1 MRIGIVGGG
10 VIGLCTAYYLN
21 KLGAD
26 PVIVESSTLGG
37 GCSLGNAGW
46 VFPSKSTPLAK
57 PGLTLQS
64 LKWMLR
70 RDSPLHIRPSALAAL
85 APWLMRFRSYCN
97 HADQM
102 RGIAAFA
109 ALNAV
114 TMERYDELAA
124 DGVQY
129 EYSES
134 GLLMA
139 FRDFDEAAATKK
151 EVDMVAAAEAASGAI
166 SVTASGT
173 TSGTA
178 SGAMSGTASGA
189 TPRTESAATSGA
201 VSGVIFR
208 AASGAM
214 SRTSSCRELDE
225 AELYEREPLLRPGFR
240 FGLFL
245 DEGRHVRPES
255 VTGGLGSLLRASGIE
270 IHQGTTATGF
280 RSERQC
286 VTAIATSLGDLEV
299 DSVVLAAGAY
309 TGSLSR
315 MVGCPIPLI
324 AGKGYSVTIE
334 QPTNQLRQPLLLGDG
349 LIGLSPFK
357 GALRFAGTLELSGID
372 NRMDAARVRSIRRH
386 VSRALDIPEASEG
399 GRAWMGMRPMVPDSL
414 PVIGKLPSR
423 ENVYVNTGHQMSGI
437 TVAPSSGWALA
448 GLMLEGKAGVELK
461 AFSAERF

>member
-1 MRIGIVGGG
+1 MRVGIVGGG
-10 VIGLCTAYYLN
+10 IVGLCTAHYLQ

-26 PVIVESSTLGG
+26 PVIIESSTLGS
-37 GCSLGNAGW
+37 GCSFGNAGW

-57 PGLTLQS
+57 PGLTVQS

-70 RDSPLHIRPSALAAL
+70 RDSPLHIKPSSLPAL
-85 APWLMRFRSYCN
+85 APWLIRFRSFCN
-97 HADQM
+97 HADQV

-114 TMERYDELAA
+114 TMDRYDELAA
-124 DGVQY
+124 DGMQF

-139 FRDFDEAAATKK
+139 FRDFDEAEATRK
-151 EVDMVAAAEAASGAI
+151 EIELVAAAGASSGSGA
-166 SVTASGT
+166 TPGTESGAT
-173 TSGTA
+173 PGTESGATSGTA
-178 SGAMSGTASGA
+178 SGATSGTAS
-189 TPRTESAATSGA
+189 
-201 VSGVIFR
+201 R
-208 AASGAM
+208 A
-214 SRTSSCRELDE
+214 SSCQSLNET
-225 AELYEREPLLRPGFR
+225 ELYEREPMLRPGFR

-270 IHQGTTATGF
+270 IHQGATATGF
-280 RSERQC
+280 KSERQR
-286 VTAIATSLGDLEV
+286 VTAIATSQGDLEV
-299 DSVVLAAGAY
+299 DAVVLAAGTY
-309 TGSLSR
+309 TGTLSR
-315 MVGCPIPLI
+315 MLGCPIPLI

-357 GALRFAGTLELSGID
+357 GALRFAGTLELSGVD

-386 VSRALDIPEASEG
+386 VSRGLDIPEASEG

-423 ENVYVNTGHQMSGI
+423 KNAYVNTGHQMSGI
-437 TVAPSSGWALA
+437 TVGPSSGWALA
-448 GLMLEGKAGVELK
+448 GLMLEGRPGVELA

>member
-1 MRIGIVGGG
+1 MRVGIVGGG
-10 VIGLCTAYYLN
+10 VIGLCTAYYLR

-26 PVIVESSTLGG
+26 PVLIESSTLGS
-37 GCSLGNAGW
+37 GCSYGNAGW

-57 PGLTLQS
+57 PGLTVQS

-70 RDSPLHIRPSALAAL
+70 RDSPLHIKPSNLLALV
-85 APWLMRFRSYCN
+85 PWLMRFRSFCN
-97 HADQM
+97 RAEQM

-124 DGVQY
+124 DGMQF

-139 FRDFDEAAATKK
+139 FRNFDEAEATRK
-151 EVDMVAAAEAASGAI
+151 EVELVAAAAA
-166 SVTASGT
+166 TL
-173 TSGTA
+173 GTA
-178 SGAMSGTASGA
+178 SGTASGA
-189 TPRTESAATSGA
+189 TSET
-201 VSGVIFR
+201 
-208 AASGAM
+208 ASWA
-214 SRTSSCRELDE
+214 SSCQALNET
-225 AELYEREPLLRPGFR
+225 ELYEREPMLRPGFR

-270 IHQGTTATGF
+270 IHQGATATGF
-280 RSERQC
+280 RSERQR
-286 VTAIATSLGDLEV
+286 VTAITTSSGDLEV
-299 DSVVLAAGAY
+299 DAVVLAAGAY
-309 TGSLSR
+309 TGTLSR
-315 MVGCPIPLI
+315 MLECPIPLI

-386 VSRALDIPEASEG
+386 VSRAVDIPEASEG

-448 GLMLEGKAGVELK
+448 GLMLEGKAGVELA

>member
-1 MRIGIVGGG
+1 MRVGIVGGG
-10 VIGLCTAYYLN
+10 AIGLCTAYYLR

-26 PVIVESSTLGG
+26 PVLIESSTLGS

-46 VFPSKSTPLAK
+46 VFPSKSTPLAA
-57 PGLTLQS
+57 PGLTLKS

-70 RDSPLHIRPSALAAL
+70 RDSPLHIKPSALPRL
-85 APWLMRFRSYCN
+85 IPWLMRFRSYCN

-102 RGIAAFA
+102 RGIAAWA
-109 ALNAV
+109 ALNEV

-129 EYSES
+129 EYSKA

-139 FRDFDEAAATKK
+139 FGDSDEAAATRN
-151 EVDMVAAAEAASGAI
+151 EIELVAAARSASRTGSGTGSGNGLGKGSGNGTGASFKAGSGAGSGESSQGASGA
-166 SVTASGT
+166 SSQRASR
-173 TSGTA
+173 A
-178 SGAMSGTASGA
+178 S
-189 TPRTESAATSGA
+189 SAPSD
-201 VSGVIFR
+201 
-208 AASGAM
+208 
-214 SRTSSCRELDE
+214 CYELNE
-225 AELYEREPLLRPGFR
+225 AELYEREPMLRPGFR

-255 VTGGLGSLLRASGIE
+255 VIGGLGSSLRASGIE
-270 IHQGTTATGF
+270 IHQGAMATGF
-280 RSERQC
+280 RSEKQR
-286 VTAIATSLGDLEV
+286 VTAIETSRGDIEV
-299 DSVVLAAGAY
+299 DAVVLAAGAY

-315 MVGCPIPLI
+315 MLDCPIPLI

-334 QPTNQLRQPLLLGDG
+334 QPMNQLRQPLLLGG
-349 LIGLSPFK
+349 ALIGLSPFK
-357 GALRFAGTLELSGID
+357 GALRFAGTMALSAV
-372 NRMDAARVRSIRRH
+372 NSRMDAARIRSIRRQ

-437 TVAPSSGWALA
+437 TVGPSSGWALA
-448 GLMLEGKAGVELK
+448 GLMLEGKAGVDLG

>member
-1 MRIGIVGGG
+1 MRVGIVGGG
-10 VIGLCTAYYLN
+10 AIGLCTAHYLR

-26 PVIVESSTLGG
+26 PVLIESSTLGS

-46 VFPSKSTPLAK
+46 VFPSKSTPLAA
-57 PGLTLQS
+57 PGLTLKS

-70 RDSPLHIRPSALAAL
+70 RDSPLHIKPSALPRL
-85 APWLMRFRSYCN
+85 IPWLMRFRSYCN

-102 RGIAAFA
+102 RGIAAWV
-109 ALNAV
+109 ALNEV

-124 DGVQY
+124 DGVQF
-129 EYSES
+129 EYCES

-139 FRDFDEAAATKK
+139 FRDFAEAAATRK
-151 EVDMVAAAEAASGAI
+151 EIELVAASGA
-166 SVTASGT
+166 V
-173 TSGTA
+173 
-178 SGAMSGTASGA
+178 
-189 TPRTESAATSGA
+189 A
-201 VSGVIFR
+201 VPSD
-208 AASGAM
+208 
-214 SRTSSCRELDE
+214 CYELNE
-225 AELYEREPLLRPGFR
+225 AELYEREPMLRPGFR
-240 FGLFL
+240 VGLFL

-255 VTGGLGSLLRASGIE
+255 VMGGLGSSLRANGIE
-270 IHQGTTATGF
+270 VHQGVAATGF
-280 RSERQC
+280 RSEKQR
-286 VTAIATSLGDLEV
+286 VTAIVTSEGDLEV
-299 DSVVLAAGAY
+299 DAVVLAAGAH

-315 MVGCPIPLI
+315 MLGCPIPLI

-334 QPTNQLRQPLLLGDG
+334 QPTNQLRQPLLLGGD

-357 GALRFAGTLELSGID
+357 AALRFAGTMELSAV
-372 NRMDAARVRSIRRH
+372 NSRMDAARVRSIRRQ

-448 GLMLEGKAGVELK
+448 GLMLEGKPGADLG
-461 AFSAERF
+461 AFSPARF

>member
-1 MRIGIVGGG
+1 MRVGIVGGG
-10 VIGLCTAYYLN
+10 IVGLCTAHYLK

-26 PVIVESSTLGG
+26 PVIIESSTLGS
-37 GCSLGNAGW
+37 GCSFGNAGW

-57 PGLTLQS
+57 PGLTVQS

-70 RDSPLHIRPSALAAL
+70 RDSPLHIKPSSLPAL
-85 APWLMRFRSYCN
+85 APWLMRFRSFCN
-97 HADQM
+97 HADQV

-109 ALNAV
+109 AINAV

-124 DGVQY
+124 DGMQF

-139 FRDFDEAAATKK
+139 FRDFDEAEATRK
-151 EVDMVAAAEAASGAI
+151 EIELVAAAGASSGSGSGA
-166 SVTASGT
+166 TP
-173 TSGTA
+173 
-178 SGAMSGTASGA
+178 GTASGA
-189 TPRTESAATSGA
+189 TSGTA
-201 VSGVIFR
+201 SR
-208 AASGAM
+208 A
-214 SRTSSCRELDE
+214 SSCQALNET
-225 AELYEREPLLRPGFR
+225 ELYEREPMLRPGFR

-270 IHQGTTATGF
+270 IHQGATAIGF
-280 RSERQC
+280 KSERQR
-286 VTAIATSLGDLEV
+286 VTAIMTSQGDLEV
-299 DSVVLAAGAY
+299 DAVVLAAGAY
-309 TGSLSR
+309 TGTLSR
-315 MVGCPIPLI
+315 MLGCPIPLI

-357 GALRFAGTLELSGID
+357 GALRFAGTLELSGVD
-372 NRMDAARVRSIRRH
+372 NRMDGARVRSIRRH
-386 VSRALDIPEASEG
+386 VSRGLDIPEASEG

-423 ENVYVNTGHQMSGI
+423 ENAYVNTGHQMSGI
-437 TVAPSSGWALA
+437 TVGPSSAWALA
-448 GLMLEGKAGVELK
+448 GLMLEGRPGVELE
-461 AFSAERF
+461 AFSAERL

>member
-1 MRIGIVGGG
+1 MRVGIVGGG
-10 VIGLCTAYYLN
+10 VIGLCTAYYLK

-26 PVIVESSTLGG
+26 PVIVESSTLGS
-37 GCSLGNAGW
+37 GCSYGNAGW

-57 PGLTLQS
+57 PGLTIQS

-70 RDSPLHIRPSALAAL
+70 RDSPLHIKPANLLAL
-85 APWLMRFRSYCN
+85 APWLMRFRSFCN

-166 SVTASGT
+166 SGTASGAKSGTASGAKSGTASGT
-173 TSGTA
+173 TSG
-178 SGAMSGTASGA
+178 
-189 TPRTESAATSGA
+189 A
-201 VSGVIFR
+201 VSEVSFR
-208 AASGAM
+208 AASG
-214 SRTSSCRELDE
+214 SGSGTSSCRELDE

-270 IHQGTTATGF
+270 IHQGAKATGF
-280 RSERQC
+280 RSERQR
-286 VTAIATSLGDLEV
+286 VTAINTSLGDLEV
-299 DSVVLAAGAY
+299 DAVVLAAGAH
-309 TGSLSR
+309 TGTLSR

-372 NRMDAARVRSIRRH
+372 NRIDAARVRSIRRH

-448 GLMLEGKAGVELK
+448 GLMLEGRPGVELK

>member
-10 VIGLCTAYYLN
+10 IVGLCTAHYLR

-26 PVIVESSTLGG
+26 PVIIESSTLGS
-37 GCSLGNAGW
+37 GCSFGNAGW

-57 PGLTLQS
+57 PGLTVQS

-70 RDSPLHIRPSALAAL
+70 RDSPLHIKPSNLLAL
-85 APWLMRFRSYCN
+85 APWLMRFRSFCN
-97 HADQM
+97 HADQV

-114 TMERYDELAA
+114 TVERYDELAE
-124 DGVQY
+124 DGMQF

-139 FRDFDEAAATKK
+139 FRNFDEAEATRK
-151 EVDMVAAAEAASGAI
+151 EVEVVAAAASA
-166 SVTASGT
+166 
-173 TSGTA
+173 SGTA
-178 SGAMSGTASGA
+178 SW
-189 TPRTESAATSGA
+189 
-201 VSGVIFR
+201 V
-208 AASGAM
+208 
-214 SRTSSCRELDE
+214 SSCQALNET
-225 AELYEREPLLRPGFR
+225 ELYEREPMLRPGFR

-270 IHQGTTATGF
+270 IHQGATATGF
-280 RSERQC
+280 RSEGQR
-286 VTAIATSLGDLEV
+286 VAAITTSQGDLEV
-299 DSVVLAAGAY
+299 DAVVLAGGAY
-309 TGSLSR
+309 TGTLSR
-315 MVGCPIPLI
+315 MLGCPIPLI

-357 GALRFAGTLELSGID
+357 GTLRFAGTLELSGID

-448 GLMLEGKAGVELK
+448 GLMLEGKAGVELE

>member
-1 MRIGIVGGG
+1 MRVGIVGGG
-10 VIGLCTAYYLN
+10 VIGLCTAYYLR

-26 PVIVESSTLGG
+26 PVLVESSTLGS
-37 GCSLGNAGW
+37 GCSYGNAGW

-57 PGLTLQS
+57 PGLTVQS
-64 LKWMLR
+64 LKWMLL
-70 RDSPLHIRPSALAAL
+70 RDSPLHIKPSNLLAL
-85 APWLMRFRSYCN
+85 APWLMRFRSFCN
-97 HADQM
+97 HAEQM

-124 DGVQY
+124 DGMQF

-139 FRDFDEAAATKK
+139 FRNFDEAEATRK
-151 EVDMVAAAEAASGAI
+151 EVELVAAAAA
-166 SVTASGT
+166 TL
-173 TSGTA
+173 GTA
-178 SGAMSGTASGA
+178 SGA
-189 TPRTESAATSGA
+189 
-201 VSGVIFR
+201 
-208 AASGAM
+208 
-214 SRTSSCRELDE
+214 SSCQALNET
-225 AELYEREPLLRPGFR
+225 ELYEREPMLRPGFR

-255 VTGGLGSLLRASGIE
+255 VTGGLGSLLRESGVE
-270 IHQGTTATGF
+270 IHQGATATGF
-280 RSERQC
+280 RSEKNR
-286 VTAIATSLGDLEV
+286 VTAITTSQGDLEV
-299 DSVVLAAGAY
+299 DAVVLAAGAY
-309 TGSLSR
+309 TAPLSR
-315 MVGCPIPLI
+315 MLECPIPLI

-357 GALRFAGTLELSGID
+357 GALRFAGTLELSGTD

-448 GLMLEGKAGVELK
+448 GLMLEGKAGVELD

>member
-1 MRIGIVGGG
+1 MRVGIVGGG
-10 VIGLCTAYYLN
+10 AIGLCTAYYLR

-26 PVIVESSTLGG
+26 PVLIESSTLGS

-46 VFPSKSTPLAK
+46 VFPSKSTPLAA
-57 PGLTLQS
+57 PGLTLKS

-70 RDSPLHIRPSALAAL
+70 RDSPLHIKPSALPRL

-102 RGIAAFA
+102 RGIAAWV
-109 ALNAV
+109 ALNEV

-129 EYSES
+129 EYCES

-139 FRDFDEAAATKK
+139 FRDFAEAAATRK
-151 EVDMVAAAEAASGAI
+151 EIELVAAARSAS
-166 SVTASGT
+166 
-173 TSGTA
+173 
-178 SGAMSGTASGA
+178 
-189 TPRTESAATSGA
+189 RTESGTGSGIGSGIGSGSGTGTGNGTGASSQATT
-201 VSGVIFR
+201 R
-208 AASGAM
+208 AAAVP
-214 SRTSSCRELDE
+214 TECYELNE
-225 AELYEREPLLRPGFR
+225 AELYEREPMLRPGFR
-240 FGLFL
+240 VGLFL

-255 VTGGLGSLLRASGIE
+255 VMGGLGSSLRANGIE
-270 IHQGTTATGF
+270 VHQGVAATGF
-280 RSERQC
+280 RSEKQR
-286 VTAIATSLGDLEV
+286 VTAIVTSEGDLEV
-299 DSVVLAAGAY
+299 DAVVLAAGAH

-315 MVGCPIPLI
+315 MLGCPIPLI

-334 QPTNQLRQPLLLGDG
+334 QPTNQLRQPLLLGGD

-357 GALRFAGTLELSGID
+357 AALRFAGTMELSAV
-372 NRMDAARVRSIRRH
+372 NSRMDAARIRSIRRQ

-448 GLMLEGKAGVELK
+448 GLMLEGKPGADLG
-461 AFSAERF
+461 AFSPARF